1 MVQEKK
7 IKKQTLI
14 LNATIDLIAENGF
27 HASPASQIAE
37 RAGVGIGTIYRYFEN
52 KDVLIH
58 EVFKDVE
65 NRMTKGVF
73 QYDDESLPV
82 KERFTLIL
90 TKLINYLIEHP
101 NDFKLLEQFYNSPY
115 GIKKRRE
122 DSLSNDQDKLNPLKK
137 LLDYAKNR
145 QIIKDMPRDM
155 LCGFSFGSITFLI
168 KDHFIGI
175 LDLNNENIQMIV
187 EACWDAIKI

>member
-1 MVQEKK
+1 
-7 IKKQTLI
+7 
-14 LNATIDLIAENGF
+14 
-27 HASPASQIAE
+27 
-37 RAGVGIGTIYRYFEN
+37 
-52 KDVLIH
+52 
-58 EVFKDVE
+58 
-65 NRMTKGVF
+65 MTKDVF

-122 DSLSNDQDKLNPLKK
+122 EALMNNKDNWNPLKK
-137 LLDYAKNR
+137 LLDNAKAK
-145 QIIKDMPRDM
+145 QIIKNMPREM
-155 LCGFSFGSITFLI
+155 LCGFSFGPITFLI
-168 KDHFIGI
+168 KDHFVGI
-175 LDLNNENIQMIV
+175 LDLNNENIQIIV

>member
-7 IKKQTLI
+7 RKKQTLI

-58 EVFKDVE
+58 EVFKYIE
-65 NRMTKGVF
+65 KRMIKDVF
-73 QYDDESLPV
+73 QHDDDSLPV

-90 TKLINYLIEHP
+90 TKLISYLVEHP
-101 NDFKLLEQFYNSPY
+101 NDFNFLEQFYDSPY

-122 DSLSNDQDKLNPLKK
+122 DSLMNNNDNWNPLKK
-137 LLDYAKNR
+137 LLDNAKNR

-155 LCGFSFGSITFLI
+155 LCGFFFGPITFMI
-168 KDHFIGI
+168 KDHFVGI
-175 LDLNNENIQMIV
+175 IDLNNGNIKMIV